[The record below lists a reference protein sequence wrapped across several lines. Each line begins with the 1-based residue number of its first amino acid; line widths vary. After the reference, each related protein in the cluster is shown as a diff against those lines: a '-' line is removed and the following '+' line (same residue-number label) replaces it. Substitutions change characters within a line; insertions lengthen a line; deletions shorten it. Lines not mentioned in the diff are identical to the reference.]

1 MGCEPEYRRALP
13 FFSDMK
19 LHTEDNLTF
28 NSDNCV
34 KRRNHTRITEE
45 RPFPRVLLVKT
56 EVPCTQ
62 RQNPSNWFNYVT
74 VEKFIDSTLVKTYH
88 WIQTITPE
96 ELEEFLSIDYTP
108 KKSNSPNPRADYFRA
123 YYEAHREQMIEAAKK
138 NRNEKYREYYE
149 RNRRRKIE
157 QCKAYQAAHRE
168 QINERRRN
176 NYKLKKE
183 ELCQDPQKDNS
194 SEKNY

>member
-1 MGCEPEYRRALP
+1 
-13 FFSDMK
+13 MK
-19 LHTEDNLTF
+19 LHTEDNQTF

-45 RPFPRVLLVKT
+45 RPFPRILLVKT

-62 RQNPSNWFNYVT
+62 RQNPNCWFNYVT

-108 KKSNSPNPRADYFRA
+108 QKSTSPSNNPRSEYFKA
-123 YYEAHREQMIEAAKK
+123 YYEAHREQLIEAAKK
-138 NRNEKYREYYE
+138 NRNEKYRAYYE
-149 RNRRRKIE
+149 KNRRKKIE
-157 QCKAYQAAHRE
+157 QCKAYQKAHRE
-168 QINERRRN
+168 QINERNRK
-176 NYKLKKE
+176 NYKLKKIK
-183 ELCQDPQKDNS
+183 ELCQDQQKDNS
-194 SEKNY
+194 SEKNS